1 MTASRRT
8 FLKGLAV
15 APALFGGLSST
26 IAAYAQEAKAHGD
39 LIVAIAKPAGNLDPH
54 KYIGLWAVQDLMFE
68 PLMRYGKNGQ
78 IEPALATEWAVE
90 DNGKL
95 LRVKLRQNV
104 TFQDGTPW
112 DAEAMMWNLDRW
124 IGKPAN
130 NWMNSSRLYSGHR
143 IVDPHT
149 VELQFKEP
157 VLGLLYEFSY
167 VRPSRFLS
175 PKSVD
180 KDGNYQ
186 APVGTGP
193 WIQESASNSEST
205 FKRFDGYWGD
215 LPTFEHVEL
224 KVLPDSRSRMAALRA
239 GEIDLAGG
247 DYLAPI
253 KATEAKALESAGIP
267 VTVAT
272 GTTTIVLA
280 YNPDRNEAL
289 KDVRVRKAINIG
301 FDRAAIGQVL
311 YQSLAEPAGSL
322 FPANVPHAGK
332 RFDVAK
338 RDVEAAK
345 SLLDA
350 AGWIGSGIREKD
362 GKKLS
367 LELVV
372 SEEQMAGSRSLGEI
386 LQSQLGEIGI
396 ELTIRSVDHA
406 SRHSDIPAR
415 KYDMALFYTLGAPY
429 EPFGTL
435 VGLFLSTFNNGVDG
449 KLFLDP
455 ANLDPLVLAATSA
468 SEADVAGATQAIY
481 DWLYN
486 EVAISPLFYAPII
499 WAHAP
504 RVQGFTP
511 PSTEYDLPYKN
522 ITLGA

>member
-1 MTASRRT
+1 
-8 FLKGLAV
+8 
-15 APALFGGLSST
+15 
-26 IAAYAQEAKAHGD
+26 
-39 LIVAIAKPAGNLDPH
+39 
-54 KYIGLWAVQDLMFE
+54 
-68 PLMRYGKNGQ
+68 
-78 IEPALATEWAVE
+78 
-90 DNGKL
+90 
-95 LRVKLRQNV
+95 
-104 TFQDGTPW
+104 
-112 DAEAMMWNLDRW
+112 
-124 IGKPAN
+124 
-130 NWMNSSRLYSGHR
+130 
-143 IVDPHT
+143 
-149 VELQFKEP
+149 
-157 VLGLLYEFSY
+157 
-167 VRPSRFLS
+167 
-175 PKSVD
+175 
-180 KDGNYQ
+180 
-186 APVGTGP
+186 
-193 WIQESASNSEST
+193 
-205 FKRFDGYWGD
+205 
-215 LPTFEHVEL
+215 
-224 KVLPDSRSRMAALRA
+224 MAALRA

-267 VTVAT
+267 VTVET

>member
-68 PLMRYGKNGQ
+68 PLMRYGKNGS

-186 APVGTGP
+186 APVEPGHG
-193 WIQESASNSEST
+193 
-205 FKRFDGYWGD
+205 FR
-215 LPTFEHVEL
+215 
-224 KVLPDSRSRMAALRA
+224 KVRR
-239 GEIDLAGG
+239 
-247 DYLAPI
+247 
-253 KATEAKALESAGIP
+253 TAKAPSSA
-267 VTVAT
+267 
-272 GTTTIVLA
+272 LM
-280 YNPDRNEAL
+280 
-289 KDVRVRKAINIG
+289 
-301 FDRAAIGQVL
+301 AIGAICQP
-311 YQSLAEPAGSL
+311 S
-322 FPANVPHAGK
+322 N
-332 RFDVAK
+332 
-338 RDVEAAK
+338 
-345 SLLDA
+345 
-350 AGWIGSGIREKD
+350 
-362 GKKLS
+362 
-367 LELVV
+367 
-372 SEEQMAGSRSLGEI
+372 
-386 LQSQLGEIGI
+386 
-396 ELTIRSVDHA
+396 
-406 SRHSDIPAR
+406 
-415 KYDMALFYTLGAPY
+415 
-429 EPFGTL
+429 
-435 VGLFLSTFNNGVDG
+435 
-449 KLFLDP
+449 
-455 ANLDPLVLAATSA
+455 TS
-468 SEADVAGATQAIY
+468 S
-481 DWLYN
+481 
-486 EVAISPLFYAPII
+486 
-499 WAHAP
+499 
-504 RVQGFTP
+504 
-511 PSTEYDLPYKN
+511 
-522 ITLGA
+522 